1 MLVEFELMQSKSIN
15 KKIISWF
22 LIILLVFA
30 WGVQKRKNEI
40 KNAKIESAA
49 ELKLSEKQLLDTK
62 LNTENIMR
70 DLYHASVCN
79 FKNELQP
86 VTEVLANISQ
96 RKSIP
101 PDLLSELK
109 LFNDSAQ
116 YMAMDEKILLGKNSN
131 LNSDERSMEVA
142 LKAFAKEINL
152 KTAELEQG
160 VITVSNPY
168 FAKLNKSVTALV
180 EPSCTLYESS
190 HPEKSIFPNATP
202 TDKKIPVPG
211 SIDAVLNRISRQV
224 TYDSI
229 CKLKYSGQKFII
241 DIQNAE
247 SNDVYKNS
255 LLDTSKN
262 LIQDLHYASFSFNLK
277 GLYTPTPDEAHW
289 STDFEELISKL
300 ENYRYVYWSNSS
312 KSILKSMKVLT
323 NRIQDTGEIGCAEVD
338 RLKRLKTN

>member
-1 MLVEFELMQSKSIN
+1 MLVEFGLMQSKYIN
-15 KKIISWF
+15 KKIISWV
-22 LIILLVFA
+22 LIIILVFV
-30 WGVQKRKNEI
+30 WGLQKRNNGIKNE
-40 KNAKIESAA
+40 KITAAA
-49 ELKLSEKQLLDTK
+49 ELKLSEKQLQDSK
-62 LNTENIMR
+62 LNTELIMR
-70 DLYHASVCN
+70 DLYYASVCN

-101 PDLLSELK
+101 PDFLSELK

-116 YMAMDEKILLGKNSN
+116 YMAMDEKILLSKNGN

-180 EPSCTLYESS
+180 APACSLYESS

-202 TDKKIPVPG
+202 TYKKMPVPG
-211 SIDAVLNRISRQV
+211 SIDVELNRISRQV
-224 TYDSI
+224 TYDGI
-229 CKLKYSGQKFII
+229 CKLKNSGQKFII
-241 DIQNAE
+241 DIENAG
-247 SNDVYKNS
+247 SNDVFKNS

-262 LIQDLHYASFSFNLK
+262 LIQDLHYAAFSFNLK
-277 GLYTPTPDEAHW
+277 GLYTPTPDEVHW
-289 STDFEELISKL
+289 SSDLEELKSKL